1 MMNNLLEAAIVLATD
16 AHRGQVDKAGAN
28 YILHPIS
35 VMAICG
41 SYDVEI
47 NCIALLHDVLEDSGY
62 TVDDL
67 YRAGMTTR
75 IVDGVGALTKL
86 KGERLEDYYN
96 RVAANPDAIKV
107 KLADL
112 THNMGL
118 DRLSTVTQRDI
129 DRNARYLKW
138 FKFLEKQ
145 Q

>member
-1 MMNNLLEAAIVLATD
+1 MNNLLEAAIVLATD
-16 AHRGQVDKAGAN
+16 AHREQVDKAGAD

-35 VMAICG
+35 VMAIC
-41 SYDVEI
+41 SSKDVEI

-75 IVDGVGALTKL
+75 IVDGVFALTKL
-86 KGERLEDYYN
+86 KDERISDYYL

-112 THNMGL
+112 THNMNL
-118 DRLSTVTQRDI
+118 DRLHTVTQKDI
-129 DRNARYLKW
+129 DRNTRYMKW
-138 FKFLEKQ
+138 YKFLEKQ